1 MTGAVAYP
9 NANVFQRLARRLAAS
24 GFGSWL
30 FARLLHR
37 MDRPI
42 FRLTRGRHTFASL
55 ASGLPVVMLTTTGA
69 RSGKARTVP
78 VLGLPTEGG
87 IAVIASN
94 WGQRSN
100 PGWYHNLCA
109 HPEGEVFVDGETYHF
124 HADEAEGDERARIW
138 ESGVRVY
145 PGWSQYERRASNRR
159 IHVFVLRRA

>member
-9 NANVFQRLARRLAAS
+9 NANVFQRLARRFAGSA
-24 GFGSWL
+24 FGSWL

-37 MDRPI
+37 IDRPI
-42 FRLTRGRHTFASL
+42 FRLTRGRHTFTSL

-69 RSGKARTVP
+69 RSGKVRTVP

-94 WGQRSN
+94 WGQRDN
-100 PGWYHNLCA
+100 PGWYYNLCA
-109 HPEGEVFVDGETYHF
+109 HPEGEASVNGETYPF
-124 HADEAEGDERARIW
+124 QADEAEGDERSRIW
-138 ESGVRVY
+138 ESGVRIY
-145 PGWSQYERRASNRR
+145 PGWPKYERRASNRR